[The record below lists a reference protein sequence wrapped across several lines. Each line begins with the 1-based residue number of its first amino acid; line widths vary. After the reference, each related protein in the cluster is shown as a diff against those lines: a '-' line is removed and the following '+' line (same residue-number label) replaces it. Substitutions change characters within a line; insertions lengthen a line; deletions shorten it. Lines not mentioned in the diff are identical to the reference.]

1 MQNER
6 IIKRALITEKA
17 DRLRESNVYQFE
29 VLKKAN
35 KQQIKQAVEKLFSV
49 NVLNVRTSISQGK
62 QRRLGRSQGYR
73 PDLKKAFV
81 TIKPGQKIEL
91 IEGV

>member
-1 MQNER
+1 MDSEK

-17 DRLRESNVYQFE
+17 DRLRENNVYQFE

-35 KQQIKQAVEKLFSV
+35 KQQIKQAVEKLFGV
-49 NVLNVRTSISQGK
+49 NVLNVRTSINQGK
-62 QRRLGRSQGYR
+62 ARRLGRSEGYR
-73 PDLKKAFV
+73 ADFKKATV
-81 TIKPGQKIEL
+81 TIKSGQKIEL